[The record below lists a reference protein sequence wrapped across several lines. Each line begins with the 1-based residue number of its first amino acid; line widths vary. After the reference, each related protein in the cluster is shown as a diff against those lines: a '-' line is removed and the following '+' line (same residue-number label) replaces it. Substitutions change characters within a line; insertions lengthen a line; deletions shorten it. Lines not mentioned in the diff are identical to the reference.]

1 MTANRYKV
9 LEGGDENVL
18 KLDSGDSF
26 IILMNMLK
34 ANELYSYRRFKIVN
48 FYVKCILLQL
58 KITLKTEGS
67 DGCVN

>member
-34 ANELYSYRRFKIVN
+34 AIKLNTFNHSV
-48 FYVKCILLQL
+48 
-58 KITLKTEGS
+58 T
-67 DGCVN
+67 

>member
-34 ANELYSYRRFKIVN
+34 ANELY
-48 FYVKCILLQL
+48 
-58 KITLKTEGS
+58 TLKH
-67 DGCVN
+67 